1 MILLYIVAALLESID
16 EWRRDNLVSLRAR
29 MQSNSLSS
37 ILETIK
43 HSKYLSLIS
52 HSAIQH
58 RNDIICKRSPM
69 DQHQDISPLFIVM
82 IYI

>member
-1 MILLYIVAALLESID
+1 MILLYIVEDLPESID
-16 EWRRDNLVSLRAR
+16 EWRRDNLVQLRAR

-43 HSKYLSLIS
+43 HSHYLSLIS

-58 RNDIICKRSPM
+58 R
-69 DQHQDISPLFIVM
+69 QDIVSKSYLMDLDLDTYLWFIVM
-82 IYI
+82 ICI